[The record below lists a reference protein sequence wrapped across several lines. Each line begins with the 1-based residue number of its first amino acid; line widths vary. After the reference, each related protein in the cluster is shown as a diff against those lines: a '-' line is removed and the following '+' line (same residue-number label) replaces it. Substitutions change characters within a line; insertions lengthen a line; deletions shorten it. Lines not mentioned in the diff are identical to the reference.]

1 MPPFPPPAGR
11 AIRSVASPPV
21 LLLRSFLIHVLQ
33 PLRHKNYALFG
44 SSDFIASIGQLVREI
59 ALYWLAYEITGSAMA
74 LGILALCEATPRLVL
89 SVLGGVIVDRYDRLR
104 LLTVIQFLCAVPVF
118 AMVVLYF
125 LGVLRFWHIA
135 VLETLLSIIRSMNP
149 TASQSLLHDLVPQDE
164 LMNTVALYSLGFNFA
179 RIVGPS
185 LGGVLVLWIGVGG
198 CLIFY
203 GVALLI
209 SGFELLPIRLPV
221 ETKIR
226 PSSNWVHEIR
236 EGLDFIR
243 SSPLVMASTL
253 AAYALSAFVGT
264 YQRFLPI
271 FAKDILKTGP
281 AGLGALTAAS
291 GIGAV
296 LSLVFLDAVG
306 RRWRRETL
314 LWFSSKVTPLL
325 LVLFCLSHSL
335 WFSVLLMG
343 LLGAAQ
349 ILFRTVSRLIIQV
362 EAPRELIGRVM
373 SVFLMDQGMRS
384 IGSMILGGF
393 ATIFGAALGLSL
405 CSVVSI
411 GFTTLTFYRLIG
423 WPNWLNLK
431 IVNEPGSNRQRTS

>member
-1 MPPFPPPAGR
+1 
-11 AIRSVASPPV
+11 
-21 LLLRSFLIHVLQ
+21 
-33 PLRHKNYALFG
+33 
-44 SSDFIASIGQLVREI
+44 
-59 ALYWLAYEITGSAMA
+59 MA

-104 LLTVIQFLCAVPVF
+104 LLTAIQFLCAVPVF
-118 AMVVLYF
+118 AMVALYF
-125 LGVLRFWHIA
+125 LGVLEFWHIA
-135 VLETLLSIIRSMNP
+135 ILETVLSVIRSMNP
-149 TASQSLLHDLVPQDE
+149 TAGQSLLHDLVPQEE
-164 LMNTVALYSLGFNFA
+164 LMSTVALYSLGFNFA

-198 CLIFY
+198 CWVFY

-209 SGFELLPIRLPV
+209 SGFELLPIRLTV
-221 ETKIR
+221 EPKTKIA
-226 PSSNWVHEIR
+226 SDWIHEVK

-243 SSPLVMASTL
+243 SSPLVLSSTL
-253 AAYALSAFVGT
+253 AAYALSIFVGT

-281 AGLGALTAAS
+281 EGLGALTAAS
-291 GIGAV
+291 GVGAV
-296 LSLVFLDAVG
+296 VSLIFLDAVG
-306 RRWRRETL
+306 RRWGRETL
-314 LWFSSKVTPLL
+314 LWFSSKITPLL
-325 LVLFCLSHSL
+325 FILFCMSHSL
-335 WFSVLLMG
+335 WLSVVLMG

-384 IGSMILGGF
+384 VGSMVMGAF

-405 CSVVSI
+405 CSVASI
-411 GFTTLTFYRLIG
+411 GITTLTFYKLIG
-423 WPNWLNLK
+423 WPNGAGIDILNRPASKPESTL
-431 IVNEPGSNRQRTS
+431 

>member
-1 MPPFPPPAGR
+1 
-11 AIRSVASPPV
+11 
-21 LLLRSFLIHVLQ
+21 
-33 PLRHKNYALFG
+33 
-44 SSDFIASIGQLVREI
+44 
-59 ALYWLAYEITGSAMA
+59 MA

-104 LLTVIQFLCAVPVF
+104 LLTAIQFLCAVPVF
-118 AMVVLYF
+118 AMVALYF
-125 LGVLRFWHIA
+125 FGALEFWHIA
-135 VLETLLSIIRSMNP
+135 LLETVLSIIRSMNP
-149 TASQSLLHDLVPQDE
+149 TAGQSLLHDLVPQEE

-198 CLIFY
+198 CLVFY
-203 GVALLI
+203 GIALLI
-209 SGFELLPIRLPV
+209 SGLELLPIRLATEPKDKV
-221 ETKIR
+221 
-226 PSSNWVHEIR
+226 SGHWVQEIK

-243 SSPLVMASTL
+243 SSPLVLSSTL
-253 AAYALSAFVGT
+253 AAYALSIFVGT

-281 AGLGALTAAS
+281 GGLGALTAAS
-291 GIGAV
+291 GVGAV
-296 LSLVFLDAVG
+296 LSLIFLDAVG
-306 RRWRRETL
+306 RRWGRETL
-314 LWFSSKVTPLL
+314 LWFSSKITPVLL
-325 LVLFCLSHSL
+325 ILFCLSRTL
-335 WFSVLLMG
+335 WVSVFLMA

-362 EAPRELIGRVM
+362 EAPRELIGRVI

-384 IGSMILGGF
+384 VGSMVMGAA

-411 GFTTLTFYRLIG
+411 AITTLTFYRLIG
-423 WPNWLNLK
+423 WPN
-431 IVNEPGSNRQRTS
+431 GFGFGAMNRSASKSESSL